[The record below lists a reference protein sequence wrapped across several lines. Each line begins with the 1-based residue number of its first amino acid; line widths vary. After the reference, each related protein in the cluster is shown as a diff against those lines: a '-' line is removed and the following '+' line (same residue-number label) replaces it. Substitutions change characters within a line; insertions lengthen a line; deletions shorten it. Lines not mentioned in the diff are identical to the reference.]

1 MLNDDTSVGRLL
13 TRREAVAL
21 LGFAAPA
28 ASAAHAFGQPGSPSA
43 GTDVLPCVVQPEQI
57 EGPYFVDAKLNRS
70 DIRTDPA
77 TGAARPGV
85 PLHLT
90 FHVSRLGGERSCT
103 PLPGAHIDVWQCDA
117 NGVYSGV
124 QDPGFDTVGQHF
136 LRGYQMTDAR
146 GEARFTTI
154 YPGSYP
160 GRPVHVHFK
169 VRTSPGEDR
178 GHEFTSQLY
187 FDDAL
192 SDRVLG
198 REPYGAADGARRTRN
213 ESDRFFRQGGE
224 QLVLRLREDGNGFAG
239 EFALALKV

>member
-1 MLNDDTSVGRLL
+1 MLIDDTPVGRLL

-21 LGFAAPA
+21 LGFAVPA
-28 ASAAHAFGQPGSPSA
+28 ASAAHAFGQQGSPSA
-43 GTDVLPCVVQPEQI
+43 NADVLPCVVQPEQI

-70 DIRTDPA
+70 DIRTEPA

-90 FHVSRLGGERSCT
+90 FRVSRLGGERSCT

-117 NGVYSGV
+117 TGIYSGV
-124 QDPGFDTVGQHF
+124 QDPGFDTIGQHF
-136 LRGYQMTDAR
+136 LRGYQTTDAR

-169 VRTSPGEDR
+169 VRTSPGEGR

-192 SDRVLG
+192 SDRVLS
-198 REPYGAADGARRTRN
+198 RDPYGATDGARRTRN
-213 ESDRFFRQGGE
+213 QDDRFFRQGGE
-224 QLVLRLREDGNGFAG
+224 QLVLTLREDGNGFTG

>member
-1 MLNDDTSVGRLL
+1 VLNDDSPVGRLL

-28 ASAAHAFGQPGSPSA
+28 ATTAHAFGLQASPPA
-43 GTDVLPCVVQPEQI
+43 GADVLPCVVQPEQI

-70 DIRTDPA
+70 DVRTDPG

-90 FHVSRLGGERSCT
+90 FRVSRVGGDRSCT

-124 QDPGFDTVGQHF
+124 QDPGFNTMGQNF
-136 LRGYQMTDAR
+136 LRGFQVTDAR

-169 VRTSPGEDR
+169 VRTRPGEGR

-192 SDRVLG
+192 SDRVLA
-198 REPYGAADGARRTRN
+198 REPYAAADGGRRTRN
-213 ESDRFFRQGGE
+213 EDDRFFRQGGE
-224 QLVLRLREDGNGFAG
+224 QLVLALREDGSGFTG